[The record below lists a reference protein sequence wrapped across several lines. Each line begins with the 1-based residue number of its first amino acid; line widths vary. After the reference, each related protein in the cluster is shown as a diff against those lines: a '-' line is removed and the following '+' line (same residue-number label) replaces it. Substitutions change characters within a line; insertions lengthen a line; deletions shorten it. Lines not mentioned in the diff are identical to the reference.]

1 MTSPWRIAP
10 SSLRK
15 GLCWDH
21 NPLITPCKD
30 TFRPPRGT
38 KRCESTLN
46 ITRFGH
52 QALFFRSLLGLSDS
66 GDKALKPFKFF
77 RFRASEVFGRRE
89 SDFLLP
95 PSGDN
100 LVSVLLSR
108 KDIRAAANDLL
119 SPIGLRLGVRPQE
132 NKIEVIKEFEDVIV
146 FYPYTV
152 MSDTFQRLI
161 FYLAA
166 ILSNKDSVLVFEES
180 ESYTFPYYTKYLA
193 EIIAL
198 DESNNQYFIS
208 THNPYFLLPLLE
220 KASIADIAVFV
231 TYYEDYQTRV
241 RPLSERQL
249 QQLTEVDIFSN
260 IEAFLEEE

>member
-1 MTSPWRIAP
+1 M
-10 SSLRK
+10 
-15 GLCWDH
+15 
-21 NPLITPCKD
+21 
-30 TFRPPRGT
+30 
-38 KRCESTLN
+38 
-46 ITRFGH
+46 
-52 QALFFRSLLGLSDS
+52 
-66 GDKALKPFKFF
+66 
-77 RFRASEVFGRRE
+77 
-89 SDFLLP
+89 
-95 PSGDN
+95 
-100 LVSVLLSR
+100 SVLLSR

-166 ILSNKDSVLVFEES
+166 ILSNKDSVLVFEEP

-241 RPLSERQL
+241 RPPSERQL